1 MLFLS
6 GWRVND
12 ILDGLTFSQLQLV
25 IQCMLRHKADVA
37 NFVMDSISQAL
48 GGKVKNKA
56 SRNDS
61 LRTDNQSMSKNQDSA
76 LNKLQSMGINIRQIK
91 E

>member
-1 MLFLS
+1 
-6 GWRVND
+6 
-12 ILDGLTFSQLQLV
+12 
-25 IQCMLRHKADVA
+25 MLRHKADVA